1 MSVDYQAVAARDEA
15 LLDESGA
22 EQPIDVKALAAKI
35 QAALPSF
42 ESFAD
47 DNAEL
52 AGSSPN
58 DDPGVELNWSHEA
71 EEGYIQVYVHPR
83 SVDVSHSF
91 AGEDEMMDVL
101 ADLLDVLGAAG
112 LHVWDPQNGDWL

>member
-1 MSVDYQAVAARDEA
+1 MSVDYQAVTARDEA

-22 EQPIDVKALAAKI
+22 GQPIDVKALVAKI

-42 ESFAD
+42 ESFVD

-52 AGSSPN
+52 AAASPEE
-58 DDPGVELNWSHEA
+58 DPGVELNWSDEA
-71 EEGYIQVYVHPR
+71 EEGYIQVYVHPH
-83 SVDVSHSF
+83 SVGVSHGF
-91 AGEDEMMDVL
+91 AGEDEMMDML
-101 ADLLDVLGAAG
+101 ADLFDVLGAAG